1 MAEKSAFRQKLGEHR
16 SRPERPF
23 PVAHQKKSARP
34 AGSRG
39 QPHGDTAELLREFTL
54 LFAVDCKGK
63 RLIPVYADT
72 VQRIE
77 MLHHELLVHQGQFLK
92 VFEAMNGKPLKIRGV
107 LFQIG
112 ELPEHP
118 LLLVAPQRLS
128 RAETL

>member
-1 MAEKSAFRQKLGEHR
+1 MAEKSALRQKLGEHR

-39 QPHGDTAELLREFTL
+39 QPNGDTAELLREFTL

-63 RLIPVYADT
+63 RLIPVYADA

-92 VFEAMNGKPLKIRGV
+92 VFEAMNGKPLKIRGM

-118 LLLVAPQRLS
+118 LLLIAPKRLS
-128 RAETL
+128 RTEML